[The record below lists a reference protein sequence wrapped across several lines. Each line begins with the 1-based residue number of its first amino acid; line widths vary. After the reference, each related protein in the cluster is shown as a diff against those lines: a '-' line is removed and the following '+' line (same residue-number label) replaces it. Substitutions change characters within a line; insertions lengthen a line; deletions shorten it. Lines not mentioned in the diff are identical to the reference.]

1 MDEANLRR
9 RVDELRAL
17 IDRYNYE
24 YYILDQSSISDA
36 EYDALLNELRRIEAE
51 HPELVTPESPTQRV
65 GATPSQGFG
74 TVRHELPMLSLGNVF
89 SEQDLREWAERVFK
103 LAGRRDLQFVT
114 EPKIDGSAV
123 SILYRDGAYVRGAT
137 RGNGIEGED
146 VTPNIRTIRNLPLR
160 LRPIDDTPVPE
171 LLEARGEVYMRKR
184 DFEELNRVRG
194 DAGESLYANP
204 RNSASGAL
212 RQIDPAVTANRP
224 LRFFAWDVGIVEG
237 EARPTHSGNLDML
250 AALGLPVVPDYR
262 VWDSI
267 DEVWA
272 EIARWQSVRHDLPFQ
287 IDGVVVKVNEV
298 ELQRELGIVGREPRW
313 ATAYKFPAIQKTTVL
328 KEIQVNVGRTGTL
341 NPRAILEPVEI
352 GGVVVRHATLHN
364 EDEIR
369 RLGLMLGDT
378 VVVERAGDVIP
389 KIMSVVEPARTGAEI
404 PWEMPTHCPVCGA
417 ETVRLPG
424 EAMRYCPNAS
434 CPAQLEEE
442 VKHFVSRGALDIEG
456 IGGKTAERFVR
467 LGLITWLPDIYHL
480 DWGAISELEGFG
492 EKSIENL
499 QASIEASKQKP
510 LSRLLAGLNV
520 RHVGERNAE
529 LLARHFGSMERLMAA
544 DTEEL
549 QTIPGIGGVVADA
562 VYDFFHLPRNVEMI
576 TALRD
581 AGLRMSEPVESQ
593 PPASAVL
600 AGKTVVVTGRLEGL
614 TRSQAEEL
622 LRQAGA
628 NVTSSVTRKTD
639 LVVVGEEP
647 GSKATR
653 ARELG
658 VPIVGEAE
666 LLRMLNGLASGEDE
680 AAR

>member
-1 MDEANLRR
+1 MDEASVRR
-9 RVDELRAL
+9 RVDELRML
-17 IDRYNYE
+17 VDRYNYE
-24 YYILDQSSISDA
+24 YYILDQSSVSDA

-65 GATPSQGFG
+65 GAPPSQSFEA
-74 TVRHELPMLSLGNVF
+74 VRHELPMLSLGNVF
-89 SEQDLREWAERVFK
+89 SEQDLREWAERVYK
-103 LAGRRDLQFVT
+103 LAGRRDIQFVT

-123 SILYRDGAYVRGAT
+123 SILYRDGAYARGAT
-137 RGNGIEGED
+137 RGNGVEGED
-146 VTPNIRTIRNLPLR
+146 VTPNIRTVRNLPLR
-160 LRPIDDTPVPE
+160 LRPVDDTPVPE

-204 RNSASGAL
+204 RNASSGAL

-224 LRFFAWDVGIVEG
+224 LRFFAWDVGLVEG
-237 EARPTHSGNLDML
+237 ETRPTHSGNLDML
-250 AALGLPVVPDYR
+250 AALGFPVVPDYR
-262 VWDSI
+262 AWSSI

-272 EIARWQSVRHDLPFQ
+272 EIQRWQEVRHDLPFE

-298 ELQRELGIVGREPRW
+298 ELQQALGIVGREPRW
-313 ATAYKFPAIQKTTVL
+313 ATAYKFPAIQKTTLL
-328 KEIQVNVGRTGTL
+328 KEIEVNVGRTGTL

-389 KIMSVVEPARTGAEI
+389 KIISVIESKRSGAEI
-404 PWEMPTHCPVCGA
+404 AWAMPAYCPVCGA

-442 VKHFVSRGALDIEG
+442 VKHFVSRGAMDIEG

-467 LGLITWLPDIYHL
+467 LGLIRWLPDIYQL
-480 DWGAISELEGFG
+480 DWSAIAELEGFG

-499 QASIEASKQKP
+499 QASIEASKLKP
-510 LSRLLAGLNV
+510 LSRLLASLNV

-529 LLARHFGSMERLMAA
+529 LLARHFGTLERLMAA
-544 DTEEL
+544 TTEEL
-549 QTIPGIGGVVADA
+549 QTIPGIGEVVADA

-576 TALRD
+576 AALRA
-581 AGLRMSEPVESQ
+581 AGLRMSEPAESQ
-593 PPASAVL
+593 APASTAL
-600 AGKTVVVTGRLEGL
+600 AGKTVVVTGRLTSL
-614 TRSQAEEL
+614 TRSQAEQL

-628 NVTSSVTRKTD
+628 MVTSSVSGKTD
-639 LVVVGEEP
+639 LVIVGDEP
-647 GSKATR
+647 GSKAER

-658 VPIVGEAE
+658 IPVVDEAG
-666 LLRMLNGLASGEDE
+666 LLRLLNGLADSNDE
-680 AAR
+680 AAG